1 MGSHDLVRDRSTGH
15 RDAHHVSAG
24 TINGLAHCFGYFVR
38 LAGRKT
44 NSALTVADGDERVER
59 EAASALYDL
68 GDAIDCDD
76 VLDELGTAFATTAI
90 TITAAFTVAPSAA
103 TATLTVASATAALTA
118 STTWRAASAAGTR
131 ASASTTTTAA
141 ATPASTASS
150 ATTTGASAHAWTLLL
165 WRRW

>member
-1 MGSHDLVRDRSTGH
+1 VRNRSTGH
-15 RDAHHVSAG
+15 RDAHHVAAR
-24 TINGLAHCFGYFVR
+24 TIDGLANCFRHFVG

-44 NSALTVADGDERVER
+44 DSALTIADGDERVER
-59 EAASALYDL
+59 EAASTLYDL

-76 VLDELGTAFATTAI
+76 VLDELGTAFAATAI
-90 TITAAFTVAPSAA
+90 TITAAFTVPASAA

-118 STTWRAASAAGTR
+118 ATTWRAASAAGTR

-141 ATPASTASS
+141 TPASTAGS
-150 ATTTGASAHAWTLLL
+150 AAATGASAHAWTLLL